1 MAILFPPLP
10 PSFLPSPLPPP
21 PSSASSPPTVEF
33 REHPQDVTANLGD
46 INIRLHFNVSDGNI
60 FNWEHYLLNGTRWNI
75 VDNRSDSSEHDNF
88 YTPSTISIHVLYLHN
103 MFLSRGF
110 TIDPTNGDLLI
121 AVVQSFH
128 AGLYSCYANRASCSE
143 ESNNATFIINGVWT
157 LSCGNPH
164 SQRQLYSAFKCF
176 HY

>member
-46 INIRLHFNVSDGNI
+46 TNIRLHCSISDGNI
-60 FNWEHYLLNGTRWNI
+60 FNWEHYLLNGTRWSI
-75 VDNRSDSSEHDNF
+75 VDNRFEELRWDNLIVLNITIF

-110 TIDPTNGDLLI
+110 TVDPTNGDLLI

-128 AGLYSCYANRASCSE
+128 AGLYSCYANRGSCSE
-143 ESNNATFIINGVWT
+143 ESNNATFIVTGV
-157 LSCGNPH
+157 
-164 SQRQLYSAFKCF
+164 
-176 HY
+176 